1 MDGISAGAI
10 IPLILGVHPYMPE
23 HNASL
28 AGAPL
33 VRPTVPTCTANAAPG
48 GIVMVVD
55 DDDLVREVAGL
66 MLQRAGYRVLKAEG
80 GREAVEIM
88 RRAGQAVDCAVVDV
102 MMPGVDGPTA
112 LAEMRKIRPD
122 LPAVMFSGFAD
133 DRLAARGAQ
142 AASRFLRKPFTTT
155 ELVAAVRGA
164 LGR

>member
-1 MDGISAGAI
+1 MDGISAGVI
-10 IPLILGVHPYMPE
+10 IPLILGAAMNMGENNV
-23 HNASL
+23 SF

-80 GREAVEIM
+80 GREAVEMM